1 MDDSMRVV
9 VVPADST
16 GCGTYRM
23 IWPAQALRAQGLDV
37 TVRMPEQQQV
47 VLTIKGDDVLDADAG
62 EGTDVV
68 VLQRVTH
75 PFMARAIPL
84 LRARGVAVVVD
95 VDDDLSAIHPRNP
108 AYMGMHPRVARHHD
122 RMVGVNSRVR
132 AYSWQHLK
140 DACRDATLVTCSTPG
155 LLPVYAA
162 HGRGRVVPNCV
173 PERYFTVEH
182 TDSGTVSWPAGLASH
197 PDDPGVVGG
206 AVARLVADG
215 ARFTVTGPGAGC
227 GAAFGLLA
235 DPPGEQVMD
244 IMDWAGAVARIGV
257 GIVPLADTRFNL
269 AKSYLKGLEL
279 ASTGVPFVAS
289 PRAEYRR
296 LHALGA
302 GVLAD
307 TPRRWYREVNRL
319 RNDERARTD
328 LAATGREAVRAL
340 TIEAN
345 AWRWYEVWEEA
356 LAIQRRTGPGTARRT
371 GSPARFR

>member
-1 MDDSMRVV
+1 MRTV
-9 VVPADST
+9 VVPADRT

-23 IWPAQALRAQGLDV
+23 LWPAQALRAQGHDV
-37 TVRMPEQQQV
+37 RVRMPDQQQV
-47 VLTIKGDDVLDADAG
+47 VLTIQGDDVLDADAG

-84 LRARGVAVVVD
+84 LRAKGVAVVVD

-108 AYMGMHPRVARHHD
+108 AYMGMHPRNARHHD
-122 RMVGVNSRVR
+122 RMVGVNSRSR
-132 AYSWQHLK
+132 AYNWQHLK

-173 PERYFTVEH
+173 PERYLSVPH
-182 TDSGTVSWPAGLASH
+182 ADSDTVSWPAGLASH
-197 PDDPGVVGG
+197 PDDPGVTGG

-215 ARFTVTGPGAGC
+215 ARFVITGPGAGC

-244 IMDWAGAVARIGV
+244 IMRWADAVARIGV
-257 GIVPLADTRFNL
+257 GIVPLADTRFNRS
-269 AKSYLKGLEL
+269 KSWLKGLEL
-279 ASTGVPFVAS
+279 AAVGVPFVAS
-289 PRAEYRR
+289 PRAEYQR
-296 LHALGA
+296 LHARGA
-302 GVLAD
+302 GLLAD
-307 TPRRWYREVNRL
+307 TPRRWYKEVNRL

-328 LAATGREAVRAL
+328 LAAAGREAVRAL

-371 GSPARFR
+371 GSPARSR